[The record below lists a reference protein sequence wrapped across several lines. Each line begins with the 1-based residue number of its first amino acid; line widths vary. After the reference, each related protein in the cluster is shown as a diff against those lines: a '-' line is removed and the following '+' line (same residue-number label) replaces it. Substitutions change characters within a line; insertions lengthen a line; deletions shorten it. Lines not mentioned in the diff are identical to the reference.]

1 MIKWSVSLF
10 IVWLIDWEAAKS
22 IKIKNWLTDDWLI
35 DWWMIDWLMDD
46 WLIEWWL
53 IDDWWMIDWLIDWW
67 LMIDDWWLIWFKV
80 VKIQKQLASMFPGA
94 EMSLN
99 ISPDE
104 CIAIGAAV
112 QVPFTVHCTPYTV
125 HCTLYTVHYTETISL
140 AETRLGRFLF

>member
-1 MIKWSVSLF
+1 
-10 IVWLIDWEAAKS
+10 
-22 IKIKNWLTDDWLI
+22 
-35 DWWMIDWLMDD
+35 MID
-46 WLIEWWL
+46 WWL
-53 IDDWWMIDWLIDWW
+53 IDDWWMIDWWLIDDWWLMIDDWWLMIDDWWLMIDWWLMDDWLIDWLIDWLMIDDWW